1 MVREHAFINLF
12 RALAALWV
20 VAAHCMIWG
29 GWYGLPLPS
38 AKIAVD
44 LFMMISGYLMV
55 ANAAAR
61 ERTEPLGSPGNW
73 WRFWLRRFFRLAP
86 AYYVSLAIAVL
97 GSGWFLEGYGNLQA
111 LDPARWPP
119 GGVYDPASIVHTP
132 TSILLHLSFL
142 FGLLPSYAFSTFLP
156 DWSLSLEM
164 QFYAVFPL
172 FMLLAG
178 KVGIVRAT
186 TYAGLPAIVVAI
198 IVSRLVRYPEP
209 SLLLLKVNYFLA
221 GMLLCAALD
230 TQTDRRRRCLTALY
244 AVALVSLDLRYRHE
258 LWVLPALWLSM
269 WGLATLERA
278 GRMPR
283 WLASLVRSA
292 AVRFASD
299 TSYGLYLFHGF
310 FISAAGLMLAA
321 HPQMQQWPPPLRVL
335 ALFGFV
341 AVAAYLCAYVVHRA
355 VELPG
360 IRLGRTLI
368 RRIPPTPVSPPAA
381 LVGDVRR

>member
-1 MVREHAFINLF
+1 MVREHAFINFF

-55 ANAAAR
+55 VNAAAR
-61 ERTEPLGSPGNW
+61 ERTEPLSRPGNW
-73 WRFWLRRFFRLAP
+73 LRFWLRRFFRLAP
-86 AYYVSLAIAVL
+86 AYYVSLALAV
-97 GSGWFLEGYGNLQA
+97 GASGWFLGGYQSLQA
-111 LDPARWPP
+111 LDPGRWPP
-119 GGVYDPASIVHTP
+119 GGVYDPATIVHTP

-178 KVGIVRAT
+178 KVGMVRAT
-186 TYAGLPAIVVAI
+186 TCAGLPAIVAAVV
-198 IVSRLVRYPEP
+198 VSKLIHYPEP
-209 SLLLLKVNYFLA
+209 SLLLLKVNCFLA
-221 GMLLCAALD
+221 GMLLFAALD
-230 TQTDRRRRCLTALY
+230 PRTDRRRRCGVALY
-244 AVALVSLDLRYRHE
+244 AVVLVSLDLRYRHE

-269 WGLATLERA
+269 WGLGTLERA
-278 GRMPR
+278 GQTPR
-283 WLASLVRSA
+283 WLASLVASR

-321 HPQMQQWPPPLRVL
+321 HPQAQQWSPPVRVL
-335 ALFGFV
+335 VMFGFV
-341 AVAAYLCAYVVHRA
+341 AVGAYLCAYGVHRA
-355 VELPG
+355 IELPG
-360 IRLGRTLI
+360 IRLGRSLI
-368 RRIPPTPVSPPAA
+368 RRLPPVPALPPAV
-381 LVGDVRR
+381 LVSDARG